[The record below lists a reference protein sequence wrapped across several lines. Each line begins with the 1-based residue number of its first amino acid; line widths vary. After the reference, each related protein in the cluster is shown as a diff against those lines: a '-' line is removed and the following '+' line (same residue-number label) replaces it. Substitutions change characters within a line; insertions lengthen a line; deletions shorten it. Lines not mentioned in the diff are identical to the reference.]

1 MDGSETIVER
11 NIVVDATDRRLL
23 ELLIEDPRLSNRAMA
38 RAIGM
43 SPSSVGERLDRL
55 QKCGVIRGFA
65 ADVDPAALGYAL
77 EVVVAIQLRQGK
89 PVRDTVESLRAIP
102 EVRSVQL
109 VTGRWDLLLTFLV
122 RDQLHL
128 REILLGGVWAVADF
142 QHSESMIILQAWS
155 SPTPLAAAFDDADE
169 PSSTQV

>member
-1 MDGSETIVER
+1 MER
-11 NIVVDATDRRLL
+11 NDAVDATDRRLL
-23 ELLIEDPRLSNRAMA
+23 ELLIEDPRLSNRGLA

-43 SPSSVGERLDRL
+43 SPSSVGDRLDRL
-55 QKCGVIRGFA
+55 QKRGIIRGFTT
-65 ADVDPAALGYAL
+65 DVDPAALGYGL

-102 EVRSVQL
+102 EVRTVQL

-128 REILLGGVWAVADF
+128 REILLGDVWAVADF
-142 QHSESMIILQAWS
+142 QHSESMIILQTWT
-155 SPTPLAAAFDDADE
+155 SPTPLAAASDAAAPPTAADG
-169 PSSTQV
+169 S

>member
-1 MDGSETIVER
+1 MERDGRE
-11 NIVVDATDRRLL
+11 VDATDRRML
-23 ELLIEDPRLSNRAMA
+23 ELLLDNPRLSNRALA
-38 RAIGM
+38 RAIQM

-55 QKCGVIRGFA
+55 QKSGAIRGFRA
-65 ADVDPAALGYAL
+65 EVDPAALGYGL

-89 PVRDTVESLRAIP
+89 PVRDTVDSLRGIS

-109 VTGRWDLLLTFLV
+109 VTGRWDLLLTLLV

-128 REILLGGVWAVADF
+128 REILLGDVWSVADF

-155 SPTPLAAAFDDADE
+155 SATPLTAAPSDDGDDRPLGRATG
-169 PSSTQV
+169 S

>member
-1 MDGSETIVER
+1 MVGSSAI
-11 NIVVDATDRRLL
+11 VDATDRKLL
-23 ELLIEDPRLSNRAMA
+23 ELLIEDPRLSNRALA

-43 SPSSVGERLDRL
+43 SPSSVGERLERL
-55 QKCGVIRGFA
+55 QKRGVIRRFTT
-65 ADVDPAALGYAL
+65 DVDPAALGYAL

-102 EVRSVQL
+102 EVRAVQL

-128 REILLGGVWAVADF
+128 REILLGDVWAVADF
-142 QHSESMIILQAWS
+142 QHSESMIILQTWTSA
-155 SPTPLAAAFDDADE
+155 TPLIAALDE
-169 PSSTQV
+169 SSVATDGVRDGT

>member
-1 MDGSETIVER
+1 MEHNRG
-11 NIVVDATDRRLL
+11 VDATDRRLL
-23 ELLIEDPRLSNRAMA
+23 ELLIENPRLSNRALA

-43 SPSSVGERLDRL
+43 SASSVGERLDRL
-55 QKCGVIRGFA
+55 QRSGVIRGFT

-102 EVRSVQL
+102 QVRSVQL

-122 RDQLHL
+122 HDQLHL
-128 REILLGGVWAVADF
+128 REILLGDVWAVADF
-142 QHSESMIILQAWS
+142 QHSESMIILQTWT
-155 SPTPLAAAFDDADE
+155 SPTPLGAVSDE
-169 PSSTQV
+169 APGQPPEAVSDRPS